1 MLVCMTQL
9 HFGPTCEESR
19 TTDSADHSEAFG
31 TSDPKLTLDPE
42 FATRF
47 SKDVCV
53 DCGSL
58 TTMLTR
64 FVLGDG
70 IAHAAYF
77 ASLHPCAE
85 PATGWPEMWIDAV
98 FSESWDEGSADRTT
112 FGCRIGYVEGE
123 GYPVC
128 TLVDA
133 ATEHPDTA
141 AFGHKLS
148 AAEADK
154 HPALP
159 EFRRLVG
166 FALLADDVLRVHMA
180 LPTGH
185 PGLAQRT

>member
-1 MLVCMTQL
+1 MLGYMTQL
-9 HFGPTCEESR
+9 HFGPTYQVSH
-19 TTDSADHSEAFG
+19 TADSTAHREAFG
-31 TSDPKLTLDPE
+31 ASDPALTLDPE
-42 FATRF
+42 FATRI
-47 SKDVCV
+47 SKDVCT

-70 IAHAAYF
+70 VSYAAYF
-77 ASLHPCAE
+77 ASLHPCAD
-85 PATGWPEMWIDAV
+85 PASGWPEMWIDAV

-112 FGCRIGYVEGE
+112 FGCRIGFVEGE

-159 EFRRLVG
+159 EFRRLVE

-185 PGLAQRT
+185 PGLAQQK